1 MTHVIRVGNVL
12 PNNCGRTG
20 PRANEGQSI
29 EDWASERPYEQGG
42 PPLKRA
48 PLWIRKPHTH
58 TP

>member
-1 MTHVIRVGNVL
+1 MTHVIRVANVL

-29 EDWASERPYEQGG
+29 EDWASERRPNEKAGG

-48 PLWIRKPHTH
+48 PL
-58 TP
+58 